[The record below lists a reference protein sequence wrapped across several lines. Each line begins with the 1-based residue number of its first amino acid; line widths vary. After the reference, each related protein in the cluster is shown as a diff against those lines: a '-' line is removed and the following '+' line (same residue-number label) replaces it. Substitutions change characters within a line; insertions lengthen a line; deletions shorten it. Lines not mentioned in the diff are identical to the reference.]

1 MGPGKLISCDAMS
14 EESEGE
20 NQTLN
25 SNKSTSSTDSVI
37 DLGSPLNHQP
47 VSKVKEL
54 LQKLLEAQT
63 MMDDDKVFL
72 YAVYYAQ

>member
-1 MGPGKLISCDAMS
+1 MQCQR
-14 EESEGE
+14 
-20 NQTLN
+20 NQNERIRHWSQRHQPVQQIVSLTYAA
-25 SNKSTSSTDSVI
+25 
-37 DLGSPLNHQP
+37 PLNHQP

>member
-20 NQTLN
+20 NQTLE
-25 SNKSTSSTDSVI
+25 SNTSTSSTDSVI
-37 DLGSPLNHQP
+37 DLGSPPQP
-47 VSKVKEL
+47 PVLKVKEL
-54 LQKLLEAQT
+54 LQKLLEVQT
-63 MMDDDKVFL
+63 LMDDDKVFL

>member
-1 MGPGKLISCDAMS
+1 MPK
-14 EESEGE
+14 ESERE
-20 NQTLN
+20 NQTLE
-25 SNKSTSSTDSVI
+25 SKTSTSSTDSVI

-72 YAVYYAQ
+72 YAVYYAQW

>member
-20 NQTLN
+20 NQTLK

-37 DLGSPLNHQP
+37 ELGRPPQPPL
-47 VSKVKEL
+47 SKVKEL
-54 LQKLLEAQT
+54 LQKLLEVQIL
-63 MMDDDKVFL
+63 MDDDKVFL
-72 YAVYYAQ
+72 YAVYYAE

>member
-20 NQTLN
+20 NQTLK

-37 DLGSPLNHQP
+37 DLGRPPQPPL
-47 VSKVKEL
+47 SKVKEL
-54 LQKLLEAQT
+54 LQKLLEVQIL
-63 MMDDDKVFL
+63 MDDGKVFL